1 METFL
6 IVDDEKNTLKMLSQG
21 LKMRGY
27 QALTAASGEE
37 ALQQAMK
44 NDVDLVLLDIRME
57 NGMDGIQTL
66 VKLRER
72 HPELNVVMM
81 SAQQDIETAVK
92 TMELGAKKYIT
103 KPSTIDKILSNVQ
116 PFLEISRL
124 SQENE
129 ILKSQIVPI
138 DEMVGESTA
147 ISYLRSQIDRVA
159 RSGLGVLISGENGTG
174 KQLVANAVHQK
185 SERASKTFIPL
196 NCAALPDE
204 LIESEL
210 FGHERGAFT
219 GADSR
224 RQGRFELADGGT
236 LFLDEIGDMSL
247 KAQAKVLRVIETGEV
262 ERLGGNQI
270 RTVDV
275 RIIAATNKNLPEEI
289 ENGHFRRDLFYRLN
303 VVPIEVPPLRERVE
317 DIPVLVQYFAERLQL
332 NMGSTPKAI
341 DPGAYTVFQSYN
353 WPGNI
358 RELKNIV
365 ERLLIMVNRDVVMAP
380 DVAEALSLIPQL
392 SASSQLID
400 NTLDPGVLQSLPS
413 VALYKP
419 GTALSQM
426 MDTAEAQCILAAL
439 EEFNWNIRRTA
450 EALAVERSNL
460 YKKMNKYGISRPDSE
475 E

>member
-1 METFL
+1 METIL
-6 IVDDEKNTLKMLSQG
+6 IVDDEKNILKMLSQG

-37 ALQQAMK
+37 ALQQCNK
-44 NDVDLVLLDIRME
+44 SDVDLVLLDIRME
-57 NGMDGIQTL
+57 NGMDGVQTL

-72 HPELNVVMM
+72 YPELNVVMM
-81 SAQQDIETAVK
+81 SAQQDIEIAVK
-92 TMELGAKKYIT
+92 TMELGAKRYIT
-103 KPSTIDKILSNVQ
+103 KPIGIDKILSNVQ

-129 ILKSQIVPI
+129 ILKSQIAPT
-138 DEMVGESTA
+138 DEMVGESA
-147 ISYLRSQIDRVA
+147 VISHLRSQIERVA
-159 RSGLGVLISGENGTG
+159 GSKLGVLISGENGTG
-174 KQLVANAVHQK
+174 KQLVANAIHDQ
-185 SERASKTFIPL
+185 SRRSAKTFIPL

-236 LFLDEIGDMSL
+236 IFLDEIGDMSL

-275 RIIAATNKNLPEEI
+275 RIIAATNKHLPEEI
-289 ENGHFRRDLFYRLN
+289 EKGRFRRDLFYRLN
-303 VVPIEVPPLRERVE
+303 VVPITVPPLRERME
-317 DIPVLVQYFAERLQL
+317 DVPLLVQYFAERLQM
-332 NMGSTPKAI
+332 NMASTPKVI
-341 DPGAYTVFQSYN
+341 DPGAYAALQGYS

-380 DVAEALSLIPQL
+380 DVAEALLLISQPSLSNHPSGVVLDQSALQSGL
-392 SASSQLID
+392 SA
-400 NTLDPGVLQSLPS
+400 P
-413 VALYKP
+413 LYKS
-419 GTALSQM
+419 GAALSQM
-426 MDTAEAQCILAAL
+426 MDSAEAQCILAAL
-439 EEFNWNIRRTA
+439 EENNWNIRRTA
-450 EALAVERSNL
+450 EALEVERSNL
-460 YKKMNKYGISRPDSE
+460 YKKMNKYGISRPNSGQ
-475 E
+475 